1 MPLSAFP
8 YFTVKGNLNNA
19 TTVIL
24 HLALDTTHSEL
35 CFVFLIPNAA
45 NWIILR
51 HSLRVL
57 IQLSNSYKLKGQ
69 NG

>member
-1 MPLSAFP
+1 
-8 YFTVKGNLNNA
+8 
-19 TTVIL
+19 VIL

-51 HSLRVL
+51 HALRVL
-57 IQLSNSYKLKGQ
+57 IQLSNSYKFKGQ